1 MTAGNHTIRVVYSG
15 DSNYTSGENT
25 TEFTLTKR
33 ASNINATAINI
44 KVGDVEIITVN
55 APKDISGVILLNI
68 NGNKYYVDINNGS
81 GSINITKLT
90 NGTYNVIASYE
101 GNDLYNAS
109 NYTTQFNVTK
119 ISDYNIVVDY
129 GKVVNNATKVNVTL
143 PNDATGLVT
152 IIINGTNFTGTVYKG
167 KSSIEVT
174 NIVNPKY
181 DYVVIWEGDDK
192 YTNGSKSGTLY
203 NDAYRDNSQVI
214 VSVDDI
220 FVNGTAVV
228 KVNVTSGATGN
239 VRITLNGKN
248 IIVPLVNSSVTYK
261 TSGFSNGT
269 YDVSVI
275 YLGDRIYG
283 ISENSTRFTVSKYNS
298 TISIATDGAAA
309 GENTIITITSNNDAS
324 GDLEITINGTKYRV
338 VMNEGK
344 AILNTTFTKY
354 GLYNITVDYGG
365 NDKYYAGSNTSS
377 FIINPVTP
385 SVVISVNNIK
395 VGENA
400 TIIVTVPNDSTGLV
414 TISVGGKNYNATIHA
429 GRATFNVPGLGN
441 GTYNVVANYIGDEK
455 YEANSNVTSFNVTKV
470 DIVPDVTS
478 TLIVENQTNIT
489 VYVPKDVTGDITL
502 FVGGNAITTTVRGGI
517 ARFDLNNVGNGTNIT
532 FVYDGD
538 DKYNGFNTSAILL
551 DSGIKLSSS
560 LSILISNIR
569 VGDDAIITVGV
580 TEKATGNI
588 TIYIAG
594 RVLSKE
600 INDGKVTFTVSDLAY
615 GTYNVT
621 ATYDGDNK
629 FLGSNITSTISV
641 AKYDSVVIVS
651 AGDIKVGENATII
664 VAVPSDASGNVTIKI
679 NGIVQDPAI
688 VSGGQ
693 AVFIIPNLS
702 NGTYEIIATYN
713 GDAKYLNSTGN
724 GAFKVSKVDINP
736 DIDST
741 SVLDN
746 KTNVTVI
753 VPSDA
758 TGNITIIVGANEY
771 TAPIDDG
778 KAVIN
783 LSDVCDG
790 TNITIIY
797 DGDDKYNGFNET
809 AVVTDK
815 GIRINPSVSVI
826 SDKDKYLA
834 GETVVITITVPED
847 ASGNVTIKING
858 AIIATENIA
867 DGKVI
872 YNYTVPTSGEFNVE
886 VIYNGDLK
894 YAKASNT
901 TSFNASK
908 VNSTV
913 LIEVNSTTVGE
924 SVIIVVKVPIDA
936 TGKVILVVGSKSYIE
951 NISDG
956 DAIFNI
962 SGLARDTYTVQA
974 SYDPVSDVKYL
985 GNTNSTSFE
994 ITPKC
999 ASLDIIVNPITY
1011 GEDANVIV
1019 KVPGDAKGVVTIT
1032 VGDTIYL
1039 ANIDNGTAKFNISG
1053 LEPGVTKLEANFAG
1067 DDQYGEVSN
1076 STNVTVYPKSS
1087 FIDVIVEDI
1096 TKGETAVIN
1105 VIVPKDATGSV
1116 IVTIG
1121 GKNYSAIIDG
1131 GKAVINVTG
1140 LDSGVYNILAKY
1152 LGDKYYGNSTNDT
1165 VSLNVFTD
1173 SSIITN
1179 VITRAYGS
1187 DYDYEAVFTDKLG
1200 KPLVN
1205 ANVIFAVNGK
1215 EYNVVT
1221 DENGVARLP
1230 GGTLGVGN
1238 HTIVAINPVTGYE
1251 THNVTEIKPRL
1262 INNEDIDMD
1271 FKDGSRYFVRVLGD
1285 DGKPVGAGVEIVIK
1299 VNTVN
1304 YKVKTNKNGYASLAI
1319 NLNPGK
1325 YTISA
1330 AYKGFKVSNK
1340 LTVRQT
1346 LSAKKTQVAK
1356 KSAKVSKIK
1365 ATLKWSSGKA
1375 ITGKKVTM
1383 KFRGK
1388 IYSAKTNSNGIATFK
1403 LPKKAIQKLKAGKTY
1418 RVRFTYLTNSIYKY
1432 VKIKN

>member
-1 MTAGNHTIRVVYSG
+1 MAIRVVYSG

-33 ASNINATAINI
+33 ASNINASAINI
-44 KVGDVEIITVN
+44 KVGDIEIITVN

-119 ISDYNIVVDY
+119 ISDYDIVVDY

-143 PNDATGLVT
+143 PGDATGLVT
-152 IIINGTNFTGTVYKG
+152 IIINGTNFTGAVYKG
-167 KSSIEVT
+167 KAVIEVT
-174 NIVNPKY
+174 NIIDNHY
-181 DYVVIWEGDDK
+181 DYLVIWDGDDK
-192 YTNGSKSGTLY
+192 YTNGSKSGILY
-203 NDAYRDNSQVI
+203 NDAFREDSQII

-220 FVNGTAVV
+220 FVNGTAII
-228 KVNVTSGATGN
+228 KVNVTLGATGN

-269 YDVSVI
+269 YDVSVV

-365 NDKYYAGSNTSS
+365 NDKYYAGSNISS
-377 FIINPVTP
+377 FIIDPVTP
-385 SVVISVNNIK
+385 SVVISVNDIK
-395 VGENA
+395 VGGNA

-414 TISVGGKNYNATIHA
+414 TISVGGKNYNATIYA
-429 GRATFNVPGLGN
+429 GKVTFNVPDLGN
-441 GTYNVVANYIGDEK
+441 GTYNVVANYMGDEK
-455 YEANSNVTSFNVTKV
+455 YEANNNVTSFNVTKV

-489 VYVPKDVTGDITL
+489 VHVPKDVTGNITL
-502 FVGGNAITTTVRGGI
+502 FVGGNTIISPIAGGI
-517 ARFDLNNVGNGTNIT
+517 ARFNLNNVGNGTNIT
-532 FVYDGD
+532 FVYAGD
-538 DKYNGFNTSAILL
+538 DKYNEFNTSAILL

-560 LSILISNIR
+560 LSIMISNIF

-580 TEKATGNI
+580 TERATGNI
-588 TIYIAG
+588 TINIAG
-594 RVLSKE
+594 RILSKE
-600 INDGKVTFTVSDLAY
+600 IIGGTVTFTVSDLAY
-615 GTYNVT
+615 GLYNVT
-621 ATYDGDNK
+621 ATYGGDNK

-641 AKYDSVVIVS
+641 AKHISVVIVS
-651 AGDIKVGENATII
+651 AGDIKVGENATI
-664 VAVPSDASGNVTIKI
+664 VVTVSGDPSGNVTIKI
-679 NGIVQDPAI
+679 NDVDQG
-688 VSGGQ
+688 S
-693 AVFIIPNLS
+693 AVIYGRYVVFVIPNLG
-702 NGTYEIIATYN
+702 NGTYEVVATYN

-724 GAFKVSKVDINP
+724 ATFKVSKVDINP

-746 KTNVTVI
+746 KTNVTVV

-758 TGNITIIVGANEY
+758 TGNITIIVGANQY
-771 TAPIDDG
+771 TAPINEG
-778 KAVIN
+778 KAFIN

-790 TNITIIY
+790 TNITVIY
-797 DGDDKYNGFNET
+797 DGDDKYNGFNQT

-815 GIRINPSVSVI
+815 GIRINPSVIVV

-834 GETVVITITVPED
+834 GETAVITITVPED
-847 ASGNVTIKING
+847 ARGNVTIKING
-858 AIIATENIA
+858 AIIAPAENIN
-867 DGKVI
+867 GSKVI
-872 YNYTVPTSGEFNVE
+872 YNYTVPSSGEFNVE

-894 YAKASNT
+894 YAKATNT

-913 LIEVNSTTVGE
+913 VIEVNSTTVGE

-936 TGKVILVVGSKSYIE
+936 TGKVILVIGSKSYME

-994 ITPKC
+994 ITPKS

-1019 KVPGDAKGVVTIT
+1019 NVPGDAKGTVTIT

-1039 ANIDNGTAKFNISG
+1039 ANIDNGVAKFNISG
-1053 LEPGVTKLEANFAG
+1053 LEPGVTKLEVNFAG

-1087 FIDVIVEDI
+1087 TIDVIVEDI
-1096 TKGETAVIN
+1096 NKGETAVIN

-1116 IVTIG
+1116 IVIVG

-1131 GKAVINVTG
+1131 GKAVINISG
-1140 LDSGVYNILAKY
+1140 LDSGVYNVLAKY

-1165 VSLNVFTD
+1165 VSFNVFTD

-1187 DYDYEAVFTDKLG
+1187 DYDYEALFTDKAG
-1200 KPLVN
+1200 NPL
-1205 ANVIFAVNGK
+1205 ANMNVTFAVNGK
-1215 EYNVVT
+1215 EYSAIT
-1221 DENGVARLP
+1221 DENGIARLP

-1238 HTIVAINPVTGYE
+1238 HTIVAVNPVTGEKNYN
-1251 THNVTEIKPRL
+1251 TTEILPRL
-1262 INNEDIDMD
+1262 IENKDIDMD
-1271 FKDGSRYFVRVLGD
+1271 FADGSVYSVRVVGD
-1285 DGKPVGAGVEIVIK
+1285 DGKPVGAGVEVTME
-1299 VNTVN
+1299 VNSVT
-1304 YKVKTNKNGYASLAI
+1304 YKVKTDANGYANLAI
-1319 NLNPGK
+1319 NLNPGT
-1325 YTISA
+1325 YTISVN
-1330 AYKGFKVSNK
+1330 YLGFKVSNNIVVK
-1340 LTVRQT
+1340 QT
-1346 LSAKKTQVAK
+1346 LSAKKTQKVK
-1356 KSAKVSKIK
+1356 KSSKKNKIK
-1365 ATLKWSSGKA
+1365 AKVKFTNGKPVV
-1375 ITGKKVTM
+1375 GVKVTM
-1383 KFRGK
+1383 KLKSKTFT
-1388 IYSAKTNSNGIATFK
+1388 AKTNSKGNAKFK
-1403 LPKKAIQKLKAGKTY
+1403 LPKKVVKKLKVGKKY
-1418 RVRFTYLTNSIYKY
+1418 KVKFTYLTNTIIK
-1432 VKIKN
+1432 KIKVKR